1 MTTKGVEI
9 EGAETLFQIAEPT
22 SSAPTKRSPGRAI
35 GIDLG
40 TTHSLVAVAPNGAA
54 PRVLG
59 GARALVPSVVSYV
72 SEPAKVGDA
81 ALEDRE
87 AAPSRVL
94 ASIKRMMGRGVDDIN
109 FSHPYTLDP
118 SSDQVVRLVVGD
130 RGATVSPVEVSSEL
144 LRHLAVR
151 AGETLGAPPEGAV
164 ITVPAYFDDAQRQ
177 ATKDAGRLAGL
188 QVYRLLAEPT
198 AAALAYGLDRG
209 GQGCFAVYD
218 LGGGTF
224 DISVLRLRDGVF
236 QVLATGGDSAL
247 GGDDFDRALAAMLL
261 ERASVDA
268 PTPAQI
274 SAAQASA
281 RRIKETLSEE
291 ESVRTEIEALDVELE
306 VTRDTFESLIRP
318 LVRRSIRACR
328 KTLQDAGVAA
338 SELDGVVLVG
348 GSTRVPLVA
357 REVEKFFERPPLADI
372 DPDRVVALGAA
383 IQADILSGNPRGD
396 VTLLDVVPLSLGLET
411 MGGIVE
417 KIVPRNATIP
427 IAARQVFTNYS
438 EQQTAMSI
446 HVVQGERELAD
457 DCRSLARFELEG
469 IPRLPPSMARVEV
482 TFQLDADALLTV
494 TARELMT
501 QVKQTVEVVPTY
513 GLSEAEI
520 ERMVEESYDFA
531 GDDYA
536 ARSKAEARVELGRV
550 ILAVQTAIDELVT
563 IGRGDPASAAD
574 PDVESAI
581 AALDGARAAMD
592 PADADAKA
600 LNASRKIL
608 EEASEPLALRRME
621 AALLAGMSGKTLTEV
636 ESSMDEEQQLAPR
649 RGAHEPE
656 TVDEGDKHA

>member
-600 LNASRKIL
+600 LNAARKIL